1 MKISTC
7 PAYHGVWETQGKIT
21 NLKTTLVLY
30 LKPLVRAIGQVPRV
44 FTVKAPLFLCILLDD
59 KLLPFVDILVKAL
72 H

>member
-1 MKISTC
+1 VFRK
-7 PAYHGVWETQGKIT
+7 K
-21 NLKTTLVLY
+21 LKTTTLVLY